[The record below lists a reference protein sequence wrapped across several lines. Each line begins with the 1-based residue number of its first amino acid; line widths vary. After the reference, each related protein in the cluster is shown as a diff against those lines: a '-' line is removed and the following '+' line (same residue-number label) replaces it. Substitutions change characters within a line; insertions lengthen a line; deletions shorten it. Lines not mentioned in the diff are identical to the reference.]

1 MSILN
6 VKQARIWLGEK
17 LGRRGP
23 VSGRTMKAL
32 IAQGL
37 PVGLIGESPFLNPA
51 AMELWLEERAGLP
64 LDSYLTPPTAPIKV
78 AGPTPRRRGR
88 PRKHVD

>member
-1 MSILN
+1 VAILN
-6 VKQARIWLGEK
+6 IKQARIWLGEK

-23 VSGRTMKAL
+23 VSGRTMKTL
-32 IAQGL
+32 IDQGL

-64 LDSYLTPPTAPIKV
+64 LASY
-78 AGPTPRRRGR
+78 PTPTPAPRNVAAPARRRGR